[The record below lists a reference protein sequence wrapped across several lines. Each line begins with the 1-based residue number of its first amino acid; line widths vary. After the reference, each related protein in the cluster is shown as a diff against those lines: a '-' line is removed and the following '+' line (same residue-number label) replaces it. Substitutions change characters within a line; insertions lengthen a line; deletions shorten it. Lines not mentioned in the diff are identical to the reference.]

1 MGLIQFD
8 QRPLRQPQGRI
19 GAADG
24 VSAAWSAGGWCAD
37 AVSGQ
42 LPTVGASTAPA
53 VRSIGRVLRVTGQA
67 SSNRAILASRAGRDQ
82 IGAGDFTVLVLAELV
97 RTNVGY
103 SVLGRWNSGGS
114 PGTNEWFIGSGGTG
128 GITSG
133 DLDFWVEVGSTT
145 YQARVAGA
153 GWSAGVPYLLVG
165 RRRGTTIIVDRCDL
179 STGVWHSGSTTN
191 AGITTVNTV
200 SGRNL
205 TIGELASSSSL
216 NADVDFYA
224 GGIFPR
230 ALSDV
235 EVAAAATHALW
246 GMLFAARRICVPVSA
261 GGGGTYNVTLAESTA
276 AADALGAV
284 GSVVAF
290 VAEAAAASEL
300 ASTVGT
306 VAAAV
311 SESAAAAETLAAVE
325 AVAAALTEPATVADL
340 VAATMVA
347 QAAVAEALAA
357 ADVVSAGPQVS
368 GAMAEAATAADALTV
383 TASLVAQ
390 VAEAASAADAAATA
404 QQLLALITEASTVAD
419 QVSGAAPAAYSV
431 TLAEVA
437 AALDVITA
445 ALTGTTV
452 WPLLAARG
460 VSAHGHGSARPEQL
474 STATRSNTQ

>member
-1 MGLIQFD
+1 MSLIQFD
-8 QRPLRQPQGRI
+8 SKLSKQPDSNARLRDKWTSFSVLSQRGL
-19 GAADG
+19 
-24 VSAAWSAGGWCAD
+24 
-37 AVSGQ
+37 
-42 LPTVGASTAPA
+42 
-53 VRSIGRVLRVTGQA
+53 
-67 SSNRAILASRAGRDQ
+67 
-82 IGAGDFTVLVLAELV
+82 TVL
-97 RTNVGY
+97 
-103 SVLGRWNSGGS
+103 
-114 PGTNEWFIGSGGTG
+114 G
-128 GITSG
+128 GITKDVSIG
-133 DLDFWVEVGSTT
+133 GRGWQGNGSTKGA
-145 YQARVAGA
+145 YVNASMSIAAAG
-153 GWSAGVPYLLVG
+153 GSETDSLLIGVIFSSTVTTDGTLASFGVSTNTTGGHFQITHSGGALLVAA
-165 RRRGTTIIVDRCDL
+165 DDAA
-179 STGVWHSGSTTN
+179 N
-191 AGITTVNTV
+191 V
-200 SGRNL
+200 SGLSSVATSGFNDGLVHTAVALLRTRSDGRYQGLWVDGKLFASGTSGGFTKTTFDRIAVACLRRNATSNFL
-205 TIGELASSSSL
+205 PAGRYVYEAFYGKGFS
-216 NADVDFYA
+216 ADEAQNLSARRWDAFYA
-224 GGIFPR
+224 PK
-230 ALSDV
+230 
-235 EVAAAATHALW
+235 
-246 GMLFAARRICVPVSA
+246 RIWVPVSA

-311 SESAAAAETLAAVE
+311 SESAAAAETLAAVA
-325 AVAAALTEPATVADL
+325 AVAAALTDPATVADL